1 MSSGLAVAM
10 AGVVESMKRSMHG
23 NQAAGSILHVP
34 YTYFPDPCGGTEV
47 YVRGLA
53 RRLSALGYAN
63 GVAAPGA
70 AAATYEDAGLP
81 VYRFATDLRPRL
93 DLAYG
98 VPDDIA
104 AEGFRTIVAQA
115 RPDIVHLH
123 ARTAAVSEKLVDV
136 AHAAAARVVFTYHT
150 PTASCSRG
158 TMMLFGKTPCDG
170 VIESKRCTACALSG
184 LGVPQILG
192 HVAAAIPEAVY
203 TSAIA
208 LAGHSKLISML
219 RMPGFIGAS
228 GRRFLDFVGKVD
240 HVVAVSEWVSEV
252 LKRNGVPAG
261 KITLSR
267 QGIVMSEMM
276 PRPMRRHDQAEP
288 LKIAYFGRIDRTK
301 GPDLLIRALKII
313 PGANVRIDIFA
324 IRQSAEPDRDFE
336 WLETQARQDR
346 RLTLCASISSD
357 KVIGLMTEYDLI
369 AVPSRWLETGPL
381 VALEAFAAGVPV
393 LGANLG
399 GIAELVR
406 DGVNGI
412 LVAPDDP
419 VAWAATIRRLA
430 DDRHVI
436 DRLRA
441 GIAPPRTIDEA
452 AGDMAKLYAQIRP
465 RPLP

>member
-1 MSSGLAVAM
+1 
-10 AGVVESMKRSMHG
+10 
-23 NQAAGSILHVP
+23 LHVP
-34 YTYFPDPCGGTEV
+34 YTYFPDASGGTEV
-47 YVRGLA
+47 YVRALA
-53 RRLSALGYAN
+53 QRLSACGYPSA
-63 GVAAPGA
+63 VAAPGA
-70 AAATYEDAGLP
+70 APAAYVDGGLW
-81 VYRFATDLRPRL
+81 VYRFASDARPRL
-93 DLAYG
+93 ELAYG
-98 VPDDIA
+98 APDEVA
-104 AEGFRTIVAQA
+104 AKGFGAIVAQA

-123 ARTAAVSEKLVDV
+123 ALTSAVSERLVDV
-136 AHAAAARVVFTYHT
+136 AHEAGARVVFTYHT

-184 LGVPQILG
+184 LGVPQILA
-192 HVAAAIPEAVY
+192 HVAAAIPDAVH
-203 TSAIA
+203 APAMA
-208 LAGHSKLISML
+208 LAGHSKLLSML
-219 RMPGFIGAS
+219 RMPGFIS
-228 GRRFLDFVGKVD
+228 GSGGRFLDFVGKVD
-240 HVVAVSEWVSEV
+240 HVVAVSHWVSEV

-267 QGIVMSEMM
+267 QGIVMSEKT
-276 PRPMRRHDQAEP
+276 PPPIRHDQAGL

-313 PGANVRIDIFA
+313 PGANVLIDIFA
-324 IRQSAEPDRDFE
+324 IRQSVDPDRDYE
-336 WLETQARQDR
+336 WLEAQAQRDR
-346 RLTLCASISSD
+346 RVHLRASISPE

-399 GIAELVR
+399 GIAELVH
-406 DGVNGI
+406 DGVDGI

-419 VAWAATIRRLA
+419 VAWAATIRWLA

-441 GIAPPRTIDEA
+441 GIAPPRTMDGA
-452 AGDMAKLYAQIRP
+452 ADDMAKLYARLLP
-465 RPLP
+465 RPAP